1 MSRPAS
7 SLHPLALATLM
18 ACAAV
23 PLQAAESSA
32 TDQQTSAVS
41 RFSIP
46 AGDLSEALNN
56 LAEQAQL
63 VLAFDPALTRGK
75 RSNGLEGQFG
85 THEAINRLL
94 SGTGLQALAIS
105 ANRYR
110 IEPAPEAAEGTMEL
124 QATSIIGASQI
135 ESASGPV
142 SGYVAT
148 RSRTGTKTDTALIE
162 TPQSISVV
170 TRDQMK
176 AQGAASLNQILRYSA
191 AVVPETRGSTASR
204 LDQMSIRGFS
214 PATYLDGLRMP
225 GNRDASPQ
233 KDAFDLERVEIL
245 RGPSSVL
252 YGQASPSGVVNMVSK
267 LPTETPFHEIGL
279 TYGNFNKKR
288 TTFDFGGP
296 LDDQGVYSYRL
307 SGLYD
312 DADGQIEHT
321 ETRRQ
326 SIATAFTWRPND
338 DTSLTLLAN
347 YQSDPKGAS
356 YGSIPAYGSLLN
368 SPTGRDIDV
377 DFYDGEKSFEKS
389 DREYHAVGYLFEHH
403 LNDVWTLRQNA
414 RYLRSEGIYQSIYN
428 GTDALQPDYRTMGR
442 YTIGS
447 DVNMDSYTV
456 DNQLQAR
463 FDTGPL
469 QHTLLFGADYQNT
482 STDTKSGN
490 GNGPSLDLFDPVYG
504 SPIAPIIYSADA
516 TARSQQKGLY
526 LQEQLKWDKWVLLM
540 GGRYDWADSTNTSRR
555 IATGVKTKSSVQS
568 EAFTGRLGL
577 VYLFDNG
584 VAPYI
589 SYSESFE
596 PQSGTGLGNKP
607 FEPTEGK
614 QYELGIKYQPPG
626 SNSFISAAIFDLRR
640 SNVLTPDPVA
650 SNICNGARCQVQTGE
665 VQSRGFELEG
675 KASLS
680 DNLDITA
687 AYAYLDNQIS
697 KSNSTV
703 RVQPGIVG
711 QANGPALSAEGTTPP
726 AIPRHTASAW
736 IDYTFREGQLKGF
749 GVGGGARYIGS
760 TWGDEANTLKVPG
773 YTLFDAAAHYDIANI
788 NSPMDNLRLALNI
801 SNLANKE
808 YVASCYYYSW
818 CWYGAQRTVQA
829 SATYRW

>member
-1 MSRPAS
+1 MSRPVN
-7 SLHPLALATLM
+7 SLHPLALAVLM
-18 ACAAV
+18 ACAIA
-23 PLQAAESSA
+23 PLHAADSA
-32 TDQQTSAVS
+32 AGQPASAARS
-41 RFSIP
+41 FAIP
-46 AGDLSEALNN
+46 AGDLSQALNA
-56 LAEQAQL
+56 LAEQANL

-75 RSNGLEGQFG
+75 RSNGLQGAFG
-85 THEAINRLL
+85 TDEAIAKLL
-94 SGTGLQALAIS
+94 AGSGLRATTLS

-110 IEPAPEAAEGTMEL
+110 IEAAPAAADGTLEL
-124 QATSIIGASQI
+124 QATAISGAYQN
-135 ESASGPV
+135 ESPTGPV
-142 SGYVAT
+142 AGYVAT
-148 RSRTGTKTDTALIE
+148 RSRVGTKTDSALIE

-170 TRDQMK
+170 TKDQMR
-176 AQGAASLNQILRYSA
+176 AQGAQSLNQILRYTA

-204 LDQMSIRGFS
+204 LDQLTIRGFS

-225 GNRDASPQ
+225 GSRDASPQ
-233 KDAFDLERVEIL
+233 KDSFDLERVEVL

-267 LPTETPFHEIGL
+267 LPTETPFHEIGM
-279 TYGNFNKKR
+279 TYGTFDKKR

-296 LDDQGVYSYRL
+296 IDDQGVYSYRL

-312 DADGQIEHT
+312 DADGQLEHT

-326 SIATAFTWRPND
+326 SIASAFTWRPSE

-347 YQSDPKGAS
+347 YQADPKGAS
-356 YGSIPAYGSLLN
+356 YGSIPAYGSVLH

-377 DFYDGEKSFEKS
+377 DFYDGEKDFERS
-389 DREYHAVGYLFEHH
+389 DRKYYAVGYLFEHH

-428 GTDALQPDYRTMGR
+428 GSDALQPDYRTMGR

-447 DVNMDSYTV
+447 DVNLDSYTL
-456 DNQLQAR
+456 DNQAQAK

-490 GNGPSLDLFDPVYG
+490 GSGPSLDLFDPVYG
-504 SPIAPIIYSADA
+504 RPVTPITYSTDA

-526 LQEQLKWDKWVLLM
+526 LQEQLKWDKWVLLA
-540 GGRYDWADSTNTSRR
+540 GGRYDWADSTNSSQRLT
-555 IATGVKTKSSVQS
+555 TGVKSKSSTDS

-584 VAPYI
+584 LAPYI

-596 PQSGTGLGNKP
+596 PQSGTGFGNTP
-607 FEPTEGK
+607 FDPTEGK

-626 SNSFISAAIFDLRR
+626 SNSFITAAIFDLRR
-640 SNVLTPDPVA
+640 SNVLTQDPIPT
-650 SNICNGARCQVQTGE
+650 NLCNGARCQVQTGE

-687 AYAYLDNQIS
+687 AYAYLDNQVS

-703 RVQPGIVG
+703 RVSPGIVG
-711 QANGPALSAEGTTPP
+711 VANGPALTAEGTTPP
-726 AIPRHTASAW
+726 GIPKHTASAW
-736 IDYTFREGQLKGF
+736 VDYTFRDGQLKGI
-749 GVGGGARYIGS
+749 GVGGGARYVGS
-760 TWGDEANTLKVPG
+760 SWGDEANSLKVPG
-773 YTLFDAAAHYDIANI
+773 YTLFDAAAHYDIPNI
-788 NSPMDNLRLALNI
+788 NSPMDNLRLALNVT
-801 SNLANKE
+801 NLANKE

-818 CWYGAQRTVQA
+818 CWYGSQRTVQA